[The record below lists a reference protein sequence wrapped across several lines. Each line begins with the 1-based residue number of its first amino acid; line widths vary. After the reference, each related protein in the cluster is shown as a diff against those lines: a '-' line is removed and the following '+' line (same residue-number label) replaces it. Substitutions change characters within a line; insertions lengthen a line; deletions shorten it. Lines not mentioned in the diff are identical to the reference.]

1 VKAIILAAGYG
12 RRMQPLTNAK
22 HKTLLPIAGSTILRR
37 IMESLDDNGVHDVC
51 IVTGYRDEELRRYV
65 LENFGHLHLEFI
77 HNPQYATTN
86 NVFSMSLALDAID
99 ISDDIILIESDL
111 IFDPAVLAQLIASPH
126 PNAALLD
133 RYHTGLD
140 GTVVSLTASGTIAQV
155 YPPHLQPEGF
165 DYSDKYKTLNIYRF
179 EKDFCRTSFRQLLS
193 FYSRVF
199 DTNSYYELMLGVL
212 IYVQAAAVHGVLV
225 EHPWAEVDDPNDL
238 TGAEFTFDT
247 ASRREIVESS
257 WGGYWSLPHVD
268 YAFIRNMHFPTPA
281 MFAEL
286 RANLPQLLQNY
297 GSSQQILNRKL
308 AYFESCDEAH
318 TIALNG
324 ASQAFPILG
333 SLFEG
338 ARVALP
344 DPTFGEYHR
353 AFPTHTTYP
362 DPHPIDPAHVAQA
375 AAASDV
381 VVVVNPNNPTGSLL
395 STDFLLEV
403 IQANG
408 DTTFI
413 VDESFIE
420 FSREPS
426 LQPLI
431 DRHELD
437 NVVLV
442 KSLSKTIGVPGV
454 RIGYVYTRIDAV
466 KQAFSDALP
475 VWNMN
480 SVAENLLEILLK
492 NRRALEQSFL
502 TTIADR
508 ESFAEWLTAV
518 PVVDHVYPSGA
529 NFLLVRLSITPAQA
543 DRLLDELMTHHLVH
557 LKDVSSKVGGP
568 LAHLRLA
575 VRTPAENQALCALLT
590 EVA

>member
-1 VKAIILAAGYG
+1 MKAIILAAGYG
-12 RRMQPLTNAK
+12 RRMQPLTNNR
-22 HKTLLPIAGSTILRR
+22 HKTLLPIAGSTILHR

-51 IVTGYRDEELRRYV
+51 IVTGYRDEELRSYV
-65 LENFGHLHLEFI
+65 REHFGHLHVEFV

-99 ISDDIILIESDL
+99 ISDDILLIESDL

-140 GTVVSLTASGTIAQV
+140 GTVVGLTEKSTIAQV

-179 EKDFCRTSFRQLLS
+179 DKDFCRTSFRQLLS

-199 DTNSYYELMLGVL
+199 DTNSYYELLLGVL
-212 IYVQAAAVHGVLV
+212 IYVQAATVHGVV
-225 EHPWAEVDDPNDL
+225 VQHPWAEVDDPNDL

-247 ASRREIVESS
+247 AARRSIVESA

-268 YAFIRNMHFPTPA
+268 FAFIRNMHFPTPP
-281 MFAEL
+281 MIAEL
-286 RANLPQLLQNY
+286 RANLPQLLHNY

-308 AYFESCDEAH
+308 AYFESCEEAN

-333 SLFEG
+333 SYYDG
-338 ARVALP
+338 ASVAMP
-344 DPTFGEYHR
+344 EPTFGEYHR

-362 DPHPIDPAHVAQA
+362 DPHPIDPADIA
-375 AAASDV
+375 AAAETSDV
-381 VVVVNPNNPTGSLL
+381 VVVVNPNNPTGSLVA
-395 STDFLLEV
+395 TDALRV
-403 IQANG
+403 IAEEHPR
-408 DTTFI
+408 TTFI

-426 LQPLI
+426 LQPLV
-431 DRHELD
+431 DRHALD
-437 NVVLV
+437 NVVVL
-442 KSLSKTIGVPGV
+442 KSLSKTLGVPGV
-454 RIGYVYTRIDAV
+454 RLGFLYTRNEPL
-466 KQAFSDALP
+466 KQAIMAALP

-480 SVAENLLEILLK
+480 SIAENLLEILLK
-492 NRRALEQSFL
+492 NRRSLDQSFL
-502 TTIADR
+502 QTIADR
-508 ESFAEWLTAV
+508 ETFAEQLSAV

-529 NFLLVRLSITPAQA
+529 NFLLVRLRITPAEA
-543 DRLLDELMTHHLVH
+543 DRLLDDLMAQHLVH
-557 LKDVSSKVGGP
+557 LKDVSAKVGGE
-568 LAHLRLA
+568 LAHVRLA
-575 VRTPAENQALCALLT
+575 VRTAEENEALCALL
-590 EVA
+590 AQFA